1 MGRFQPKHKYK
12 IQDGSIIVMTAL
24 KIENVD
30 KYFGKTKAVENVSLE
45 VNENEMFFLLG
56 TSGCGKTTTLR
67 MIAGLEEVNKGRIQI
82 KGRDVT
88 RLPPQKRNIALVF
101 QNWALFPHKT
111 IRDNIG
117 FGLRMQK
124 KSRKEINDQVTSIL
138 EVVGMPGFENR
149 LPGQLSGGQQQR
161 VALARALV
169 LNPDLLLLDEPL
181 SNLDLNTRLNM
192 RRELVEVHKRLG
204 LTTIFVTH
212 DQTEALAMADRI
224 ALMENGK
231 LMEVGTPQ
239 EIYESPLTEFTARF
253 IGEKNN
259 LKGTVT
265 SINELEQSVQFSEN
279 GILSVPV
286 TARHPVDKG
295 DNVTVFINAEKIRFT
310 DLEQETGQN
319 SFKAVVQDIMY
330 LGTVKKY
337 SVQLETGET
346 IVHDQQTTKDVFSYE
361 KGDRL
366 RVIIDPEHCIC
377 IKQS

>member
-346 IVHDQQTTKDVFSYE
+346 IVHDQQTTKDVFPYE